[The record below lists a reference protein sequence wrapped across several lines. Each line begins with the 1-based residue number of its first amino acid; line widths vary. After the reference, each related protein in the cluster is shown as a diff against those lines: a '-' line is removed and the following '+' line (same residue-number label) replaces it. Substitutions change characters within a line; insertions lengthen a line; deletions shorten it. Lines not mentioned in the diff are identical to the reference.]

1 MLPAEPKWPVKKS
14 LGLVTNILTRHIFFH
29 DFSHRS
35 IFLLQSAPQ
44 KTGSIK
50 KAHCPSC
57 WQAHSP
63 GPSHWDYTLS
73 SHYSKPIYICMYMY
87 IYVCVY
93 NLSLR
98 WNYTDLARWLAHL
111 NFHPASRL
119 WSYLC
124 LFEWFAILF
133 SRGPLWLR
141 DCTQVS
147 CIASRFFTI
156 WATREALFQGREY
169 IQVIWKGFC
178 QTFSLKINYFLKN
191 IPW

>member
-1 MLPAEPKWPVKKS
+1 MILLTGQSSYCKVHLKRLGAPRKHIVLPADKLIH
-14 LGLVTNILTRHIFFH
+14 LGRLTGTIPYLVITQNL
-29 DFSHRS
+29 
-35 IFLLQSAPQ
+35 
-44 KTGSIK
+44 
-50 KAHCPSC
+50 
-57 WQAHSP
+57 
-63 GPSHWDYTLS
+63 Y
-73 SHYSKPIYICMYMY
+73 IYIY
-87 IYVCVY
+87 IYVYMCVCIY

-111 NFHPASRL
+111 NSHPASRL

-133 SRGPLWLR
+133 SRGPPWLR
-141 DCTQVS
+141 DCTQAS